1 MNVRHKMKQR
11 ASICRPSPG
20 AAFTLIELL
29 VVIAIIAILA
39 AMLLPALSNAKRK
52 AKGIACVSNQKQI
65 AVANGMY
72 LGDFRDTQV
81 PLHYG
86 GTSAGFAGLRGAY
99 PYDTNV
105 FVVWNASSYWWPDL
119 FRIQGYVKDPNIFCC
134 PLLQGE
140 VNASSGAGGSSN
152 AKYTLGIGVNYAQV
166 SPIVNPA
173 GDNLVKAARVRH
185 PVETVTFGDCGA
197 ESAYKTGNTVN
208 LNNPDNWKEYFSA
221 DIGSG
226 NVYLRD
232 PADANFPQ
240 GDAIAMPR
248 HNQRINIT
256 WFDLHVSTVKN
267 SSLGWND
274 ALGSQGAL
282 WDVY

>member
-1 MNVRHKMKQR
+1 MKQYSSR
-11 ASICRPSPG
+11 HRLATS

-39 AMLLPALSNAKRK
+39 AMLLPALSNAKKK

-65 AVANGMY
+65 AIANGMY
-72 LGDFRDTQV
+72 LGDYNDKQV
-81 PLHYG
+81 PLYYNSS
-86 GTSAGFAGLRGAY
+86 SAGFAALRAVY
-99 PYDTNV
+99 PYSTNT

-119 FRIQGYVKDPNIFCC
+119 FRIQGYIKNPNNFCC

-140 VNASSGAGGSSN
+140 AGATGGAGGASN

-166 SPIVNPA
+166 SPIVNAA
-173 GDNLVKAARVRH
+173 GDNLVRASAIRH
-185 PVETVTFGDCGA
+185 PTDTITFGDCGA
-197 ESAYKTGNTVN
+197 EQAYKTGNAVN
-208 LNNPDNWKEYFSA
+208 LSNPDNWTEYFDS

-226 NVYLRD
+226 NVYMRD
-232 PADANFPQ
+232 PADGNFPN

-256 WFDLHVSTVKN
+256 WFDLHVSTVRN
-267 SSLGWND
+267 SSLGWN
-274 ALGSQGAL
+274 AQLGTTAAL
-282 WDVY
+282 WDIY